1 MTPHATLRLRRMR
14 PTVYVPSGAGRD
26 ALFEALR
33 VEGDVH
39 PELVGSCER
48 SGDRSGDREVAIHVA
63 VEPRTRESRAT
74 NQFDRMTDG
83 AGIAAEDEVS

>member
-26 ALFEALR
+26 ALLDALR

-39 PELVGSCER
+39 PELVGS
-48 SGDRSGDREVAIHVA
+48 GDREVAIHVA
-63 VEPRTRESRAT
+63 IEPRTRQSRAT
-74 NQFDRMTDG
+74 NQFDRTTDG

>member
-1 MTPHATLRLRRMR
+1 MR

-48 SGDRSGDREVAIHVA
+48 SGDREVAIHVA
-63 VEPRTRESRAT
+63 IEPRTRESRAT
-74 NQFDRMTDG
+74 NQFDRTTDG